1 MLMGKITLKDLQ
13 DACSIVTSSA
23 AVERRGDR
31 VIITMESE
39 SPYILV
45 GKERRYV
52 REVC

>member
-1 MLMGKITLKDLQ
+1 MLMENITLKDLQ
-13 DACSIVTSSA
+13 DACSIVTSSTA
-23 AVERRGDR
+23 IQRRGDR

-52 REVC
+52 RQVI